1 MNNGPLSKYFFSASF
16 AGLLSF
22 FNHFYSA
29 CGHLFTSL
37 TFISS
42 CVAAEA
48 PDRVAVAWS
57 CSQTL
62 LIRSD
67 TGEDGQKDG
76 RTHFA
81 ETEIKIDWRSEE
93 QKQWHTVPL
102 TQAETTL
109 FNIFNN
115 HACSSTHLS
124 HVSCRHGDVFM
135 HAFIIHCYTW
145 EVKIREV
152 SVILFLSVMSFDFNH
167 FVFWQV
173 SGQTCCQFGLTEV
186 MFFLEHFKKVQYV
199 RI

>member
-1 MNNGPLSKYFFSASF
+1 MNNGPLSNFFYSASF

-22 FNHFYSA
+22 FNHFYSI

-37 TFISS
+37 KFISS

-102 TQAETTL
+102 TQTETTL

-135 HAFIIHCYTW
+135 HAFIIHRYTW
-145 EVKIREV
+145 EVKIMCV
-152 SVILFLSVMSFDFNH
+152 SNTFSKCHVIWFQPLCLLTGEWSNLLSVWFNR
-167 FVFWQV
+167 
-173 SGQTCCQFGLTEV
+173 GYEPLT
-186 MFFLEHFKKVQYV
+186 LS
-199 RI
+199 RTL

>member
-1 MNNGPLSKYFFSASF
+1 MNDGPLSKYFFSASF

-37 TFISS
+37 KFMSS

-67 TGEDGQKDG
+67 TGEDGQKDR

-115 HACSSTHLS
+115 HPCSSTHLS

-145 EVKIREV
+145 EVKIMCV
-152 SVILFLSVMSFDFNH
+152 SNTFSKCHVIWFQPLCLLTGEWSNLLSVWFNR
-167 FVFWQV
+167 
-173 SGQTCCQFGLTEV
+173 GYEPLT
-186 MFFLEHFKKVQYV
+186 LS
-199 RI
+199 RTL